1 VGGGRGVIG
10 HGGLAGNGVGR
21 RCTELEAQ
29 LEWRRLG
36 RHGAKLDGERLEE
49 TDLPDAGA
57 RQGRQISSSS
67 RAGKADGQD
76 DSHPGVLLC
85 LVDVDKRAAQL
96 QAGREGRQVV
106 AFCIGETR
114 RDKVGV
120 DVELTEVMKVGACAS
135 RPCCVSTD
143 A

>member
-1 VGGGRGVIG
+1 MASGGAARSLKHSWNGAVS
-10 HGGLAGNGVGR
+10 AGTVP
-21 RCTELEAQ
+21 
-29 LEWRRLG
+29 
-36 RHGAKLDGERLEE
+36 K
-49 TDLPDAGA
+49 
-57 RQGRQISSSS
+57 ISSSS

-106 AFCIGETR
+106 AFRIGETR